1 MRRIDFVTL
10 KLFVAIADERSLT
23 RAAEREHLALAAV
36 SKRVSDL
43 ENQLGIALLYRQPK
57 GVELTPAGHALLHH
71 ARNMMDNLEQ
81 LNADLSEFSEGVKG
95 HVRIHAN
102 TSAVIEFLPEDL
114 ASFSRLHSQVK
125 IDLEER
131 VSSETIRAVREGLTD
146 IGIFAGHVPAEDLQV
161 FTYRHD
167 QLVLVTPR
175 EHPLA
180 ERDGL
185 SGRID
190 IINGTLGKAFGVFGG
205 YIAAGAKMCDAIR
218 SYAPG
223 FIFTTSLPPTVAA
236 GAAASIA
243 FLKTAEGQKLRDA
256 QQLHARIL
264 KMRLKSLG
272 MPIIDH
278 GSHIVP
284 VHVGH
289 PVHCKALSD
298 MLLRDYGIYVQ
309 PINFPTVPRGT
320 ERLRFTPSPVHDPK
334 QIDHL
339 VRAMDALWSHCALN
353 RAELSA

>member
-114 ASFSRLHSQVK
+114 ASFSHLHPQVK

-146 IGIFAGHVPAEDLQV
+146 IGIFAGHVPSEDLQV

-185 SGRID
+185 FLREAVGYDFIGLQQDAS
-190 IINGTLGKAFGVFGG
+190 LHSLLQHSAHSQGV
-205 YIAAGAKMCDAIR
+205 
-218 SYAPG
+218 
-223 FIFTTSLPPTVAA
+223 
-236 GAAASIA
+236 
-243 FLKTAEGQKLRDA
+243 
-256 QQLHARIL
+256 
-264 KMRLKSLG
+264 
-272 MPIIDH
+272 
-278 GSHIVP
+278 
-284 VHVGH
+284 
-289 PVHCKALSD
+289 AL
-298 MLLRDYGIYVQ
+298 
-309 PINFPTVPRGT
+309 
-320 ERLRFTPSPVHDPK
+320 RLRIQVRSFEAICRMIHTGMGVGVLPDLAVRTYLPALDVRVIPLHDPWARRKLKVAVRNQDNLSLTAK
-334 QIDHL
+334 QMLDHL
-339 VRAMDALWSHCALN
+339 RNSGVAGEGSMLPS
-353 RAELSA
+353 